1 MLWLIWQIWIF
12 LFIAFGLGLAL
23 GWRLWS
29 ASGETGKALQ
39 DANEQI
45 GRLQRENDSLTRLV
59 AQGQADREKAG
70 QAKPASAA
78 TRSGS
83 EPVKTGAAAKSATA
97 PKPAS
102 TKTKATRAKSSAAK
116 QAGKKAPASKPA
128 AKSKPA
134 KSKPDD
140 LTELKGVG
148 PKAAKA
154 LNAEGVT
161 TFAQIAAWS
170 KSDIERWDEK
180 LTARGRITR
189 DDWVGQ
195 AKAKAG

>member
-12 LFIAFGLGLAL
+12 LFIAFGLGLGL

-39 DANEQI
+39 DAQEQI

-59 AQGQADREKAG
+59 AQRQADSETAG
-70 QAKPASAA
+70 RAKPAVAARSSSAKA
-78 TRSGS
+78 AS
-83 EPVKTGAAAKSATA
+83 EPVKTGAVR
-97 PKPAS
+97 
-102 TKTKATRAKSSAAK
+102 KASAAK
-116 QAGKKAPASKPA
+116 PKPA
-128 AKSKPA
+128 AKAKPA
-134 KSKPDD
+134 KPDD
-140 LTELKGVG
+140 LTELKGLG
-148 PKAAKA
+148 PKAAEALKA
-154 LNAEGVT
+154 GGVT

-170 KSDIERWDEK
+170 KKDIAAWDEK

-195 AKAKAG
+195 AKAKTG

>member
-12 LFIAFGLGLAL
+12 LFIAFGLGLGL

-29 ASGETGKALQ
+29 ASGEAGKALQ
-39 DANEQI
+39 DAEEQV
-45 GRLQRENDSLTRLV
+45 GRLQRENDSLTRLM
-59 AQGQADREKAG
+59 AQRQADSETAG
-70 QAKPASAA
+70 RAKPAPKAQASSAN
-78 TRSGS
+78 TGP
-83 EPVKTGAAAKSATA
+83 EPVKTGAATKTAASAK
-97 PKPAS
+97 PKS
-102 TKTKATRAKSSAAK
+102 TK
-116 QAGKKAPASKPA
+116 PKPA
-128 AKSKPA
+128 AKAKPA
-134 KSKPDD
+134 KPDD

-148 PKAAKA
+148 PKAAEA
-154 LNAEGVT
+154 LNAGGVT

-170 KSDIERWDEK
+170 KKDIDAWDEK